1 MAKLLDIVEGWTG
14 EIGPFTLKADGTA
27 VDLTGMTVEL
37 VLKDRSGT
45 AVTTSGDTRVHGTPT
60 TGQVYYQPDAA
71 DMTSAASPYSVHWK
85 VTDGSGYVVFFP
97 NSAAD
102 TIVVFKP

>member
-14 EIGPFTLKADGTA
+14 ELGPFTLKADGTA

-37 VLKDRSGT
+37 ILKDRSGT
-45 AVTTSGDTRVHGTPT
+45 VVTTSGDTRVHGTPT

>member
-14 EIGPFTLKADGTA
+14 ELGPFTLKADGTA

-37 VLKDRSGT
+37 ILKDLSGT
-45 AVTTSGDTRVHGTPT
+45 VVTTSGDTRVHGTPT

>member
-1 MAKLLDIVEGWTG
+1 M
-14 EIGPFTLKADGTA
+14 
-27 VDLTGMTVEL
+27 
-37 VLKDRSGT
+37 LKDRSGT
-45 AVTTSGDTRVHGTPT
+45 AVTTTGDTRVHGTPT